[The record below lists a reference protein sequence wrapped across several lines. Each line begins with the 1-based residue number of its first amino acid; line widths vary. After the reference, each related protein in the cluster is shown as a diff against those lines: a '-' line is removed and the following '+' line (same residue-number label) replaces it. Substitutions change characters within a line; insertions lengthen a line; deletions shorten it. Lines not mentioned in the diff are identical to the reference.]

1 MIDPEVPLV
10 IAICLAVLLAIVLA
24 LLLGHAAWA
33 RARDR
38 RLEQPLARARTAVA
52 QAVDGHTDQNEARA
66 ALAALPMNCR
76 ITVLAD
82 LAPTLRGVQ
91 RDRLEL
97 LARESGVVET
107 AERWVCS
114 RRWWRRLHAARVY
127 TLLQGSGGP
136 IGRMLDDP
144 AWEVRAEA
152 AQWVALAPTDADIA
166 RLVAMLDDTHPL
178 PRFAAKDSLRR
189 IGGRAAG
196 PLATL
201 LADVSGAQAAA
212 ALEVATAVAT
222 PAMLAPA
229 LRLTEDE
236 LPETRCRAAA
246 VLSVLGGEQAVTA
259 LERLLGDPDPDV
271 RAGAATALGKLGHW
285 PAATALAARLGD
297 QSWEVRRAAALSLR
311 ELRGP
316 GVVLLRRA
324 LERDDRFAADIA
336 QQVLD
341 LPDSNEEAVT
351 V

>member
-24 LLLGHAAWA
+24 ALLGHALWM

-38 RLEQPLARARTAVA
+38 RLEKPLSTARTAVA
-52 QAVDGHTDQNEARA
+52 RAVDGQAGEDEARA
-66 ALAALPMNCR
+66 ALDALPMNCR

-91 RDRLEL
+91 RERLEL
-97 LARESGVVET
+97 LARESGVVGT
-107 AERWVCS
+107 AEAWVTS

-127 TLLQGSGGP
+127 TLLQGAGSP
-136 IGRMLDDP
+136 IGQLLDDR

-152 AQWVALAPTDADIA
+152 AQWVALDPTDANLA
-166 RLVAMLDDTHPL
+166 RLVAMLDDAHPL

-189 IGGRAAG
+189 IGRRAAD
-196 PLATL
+196 PLASL
-201 LADVSGAQAAA
+201 LSTVSGEQGAA

-229 LRLTEDE
+229 VRLAEDE
-236 LPETRCRAAA
+236 LGETRTRAAA
-246 VLSVLGGEQAVTA
+246 LLAVLGGEEAVAA
-259 LERLLGDPDPDV
+259 LERLLDDPDPDV
-271 RAGAATALGKLGHW
+271 RAAASVALGRLGHW
-285 PAATALAARLGD
+285 PAAAKLAAHLGD
-297 QSWEVRRAAALSLR
+297 ESWEVRRAAALALR

-324 LERDDRFAADIA
+324 LDRDDRFAADIA
-336 QQVLD
+336 RQVLD
-341 LPDSNEEAVT
+341 MPDTADEAVLA
-351 V
+351 